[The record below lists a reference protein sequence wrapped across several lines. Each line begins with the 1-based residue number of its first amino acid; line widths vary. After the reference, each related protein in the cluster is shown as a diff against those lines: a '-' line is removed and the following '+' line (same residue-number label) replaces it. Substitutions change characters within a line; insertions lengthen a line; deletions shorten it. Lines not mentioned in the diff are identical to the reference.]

1 MNVGEICNRE
11 VIVIQRDEPVVE
23 AAKLMR
29 QYHVGAVIVIDKP
42 NGSAIPVGIVT
53 DRDLVVEVL
62 ATELDEKVITVGDI
76 MAAELFTVK
85 ESTATHDA
93 IDFMRRKTIR
103 RLPIVDDAGELVGI
117 LTLDDVLEI
126 VSEELLDLA
135 KLVRYEQ
142 KKETRH
148 RP

>member
-1 MNVGEICNRE
+1 MSVGEICNRE

-29 QYHVGAVIVIDKP
+29 QFHVGSVIVIDKADGRTVP
-42 NGSAIPVGIVT
+42 AGIVT
-53 DRDLVVEVL
+53 DRDLVVEVM
-62 ATELDEKVITVGDI
+62 ATELDETVITVGDI
-76 MAAELFTVK
+76 MAPDVFIVK
-85 ESTATHDA
+85 EGTATSDA
-93 IDFMRRKTIR
+93 IELMRRKTIR
-103 RLPIVDDAGELVGI
+103 RLPVVDESGELVGI
-117 LTLDDVLEI
+117 LTLDDALQLL
-126 VSEELLDLA
+126 SEELLDLA